1 MIDAKATAQ
10 ERRVRYVRE
19 YNNAAM
25 AERLAQRFNQ
35 LFFHPDSGMGVMVVE
50 KRGVDFYVVSVM
62 ANYWKWHNQD
72 FYEGALTV
80 LETQLQVEKK
90 N

>member
-35 LFFHPDSGMGVMVVE
+35 LFSDSASRMGVLVVE
-50 KRGVDFYVVSVM
+50 QRGVDNYVVSVM
-62 ANYWKWHNQD
+62 ADSWEWHNQD